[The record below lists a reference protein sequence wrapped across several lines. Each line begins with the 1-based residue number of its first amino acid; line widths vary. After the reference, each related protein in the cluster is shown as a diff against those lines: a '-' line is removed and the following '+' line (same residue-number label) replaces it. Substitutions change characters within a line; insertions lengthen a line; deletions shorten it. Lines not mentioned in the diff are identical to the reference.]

1 MKGRNK
7 MLFYDFEVFYYD
19 WLVVI
24 VDTDTHK
31 TIPIVNDRR
40 TLTSFYEQHKA
51 NIWCGYNSRS
61 YDQYI
66 LKSILLDFNPKEV
79 NDWIIRDH
87 KPGWQYSS
95 LFNKVQLFNYDVM
108 TDKTHSLKQLEGFL
122 GNNIKETSVPFDIDR
137 KLNTAEIRET
147 VQYCTS
153 DVMNTI
159 NVFIQRKEEFSSQMA
174 LIKTFN
180 LPLQYIGKTKPQLSA
195 IILGASRREYDDE
208 FDISIPNTLR
218 IKKYQYIVDWY
229 KNLEN
234 RNYEKSLETK
244 VAGVPH
250 VFAWGGV
257 HGAIEKYSGKGL
269 FINCDV
275 ASLYPSIMIEYGY
288 LSRNVSQPQK
298 YAEIKEIRLRLKK
311 EKNPM
316 QKPYK
321 IVLNSTYGAMK
332 DKYNQLYDPLMANN
346 VCITGQLLLLDLIEH
361 IEPYCKLIQS
371 NTDGLFLKVD
381 SKDTFEKIK
390 TVAHEWE
397 IRTHLDLEWDTFS
410 KIFQKDVN
418 NYVVIHEDGSYE
430 SKGAYVK
437 KLSALDNDL
446 PIVNTALINYFTKGI
461 SVQETINNCNDLLQ
475 FQKVVKASSKY
486 KCAMY
491 GDTILNER
499 CLRVFASRSRND
511 KGVYKLKSEDKNP
524 EKFAGTPERCFILNG
539 DIKGMSIPRKL
550 DKQWYID
557 VAWKRIK
564 DFIGE

>member
-1 MKGRNK
+1 

-24 VDTDTHK
+24 VNTDTHK